1 MNELISVIIPV
12 YNVVHYLGKCVESIE
27 AQTYND
33 FEIILVDDGSSDGS
47 EVLCDELSK
56 KYGNLTVIHQKNSGA
71 STARN
76 TGIKKAKGKYIVFCD
91 SDDYITP
98 QMLEKLIKAKKDYP
112 KHLPVCGIKKL
123 YTDKETDFLLNG
135 DNNLRIVEKKDFFIV
150 QKAQLFNSPVNK
162 LYEKLII
169 EDYEIKFSPSVN
181 IGEDFIFN
189 AEYVMKTGC
198 DFAVVNEPLYYYN
211 SFSDG
216 SVSKKYLPDMLN
228 DYIAQDKKFR
238 ELIEFTE
245 TDMNIYGERY
255 ATILLYN
262 IINAIK
268 NTMSPCN
275 SASKAEKINFIKK
288 ILNTFDIK
296 DITLKADTSAYSD
309 IYIKMLRAGN
319 AHLIYTFRTIRK

>member
-1 MNELISVIIPV
+1 MSELISVILPV

-27 AQTYND
+27 EQTYDNI
-33 FEIILVDDGSSDGS
+33 EIILVDDGSSDGS
-47 EVLCDELSK
+47 EKLCDELSQMHS
-56 KYGNLTVIHQKNSGA
+56 NITVVHQENSGA
-71 STARN
+71 STTRN
-76 TGIKKAKGKYIVFCD
+76 NGIKTAKGKYVIFCD
-91 SDDYITP
+91 SDDFIAP
-98 QMLEKLIKAKKDYP
+98 DMLEKLAEAKKAFP
-112 KHLPVCGIKKL
+112 ALLPVCGIKKL
-123 YTDKETDFLLNG
+123 SSTGEKDYLIEGEKLCVL
-135 DNNLRIVEKKDFFIV
+135 EKKDFFII
-150 QKAQLFNSPVNK
+150 QKAQLFNAPVNK
-162 LYEKLII
+162 LFEKEII
-169 EDYEIKFSPSVN
+169 EKYGIEFNPCVKL
-181 IGEDFIFN
+181 GEDFIFN
-189 AEYVMKTGC
+189 ADYVMKSGC
-198 DFAVVNEPLYYYN
+198 DFAVVNEPLYSYN
-211 SFSDG
+211 TFVDG

-238 ELIEFTE
+238 ELIKFTE